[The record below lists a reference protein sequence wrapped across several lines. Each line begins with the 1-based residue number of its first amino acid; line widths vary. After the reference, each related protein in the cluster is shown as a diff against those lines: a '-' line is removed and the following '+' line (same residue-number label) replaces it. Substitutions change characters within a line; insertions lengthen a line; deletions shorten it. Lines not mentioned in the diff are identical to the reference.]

1 MNQKLNV
8 LLSLFL
14 VMIFQFS
21 YSQERIVSGTVLD
34 KAGLPLPGVSV
45 LVKGTQLGTQTDFD
59 GKFKIKA
66 SASQILVF
74 SFIGMKTQ
82 EKPANSTSISVT
94 LVDDA
99 VELEGVVVTALGIKR
114 KPKDL
119 GYSVSTIKPAEITEN
134 SEPDLLRAINGKVAG
149 VNINVSSGVAGA
161 ANQITIRGINS
172 FTKDTQPLIIVDG
185 VKYNNTSVATS
196 NQTNSGGGYES
207 ALSSLDPNNIAS
219 INILKSAAASA
230 LYGSRAVN
238 GVIVITTKTGSTNAP
253 KNNKLSVNV
262 SSGAYS
268 DNIANLPDY
277 QNKYGAG
284 SNFKYGPSSNGSW
297 GPAFGKSGSLYN
309 LNDDGTIP
317 TWPTVLEIMP
327 ELGPTVP
334 YVAKPNNVKDLFRT
348 GTVYDNSI
356 GFNYAGQDGN
366 FNSTISN
373 LNQNGYIPYN
383 SYDRTSVA
391 MGGNFK
397 LANKLT
403 VGANMSYA
411 KTSQNGGF
419 FGDQQSSDESS
430 SSAFARTLFIARN
443 WDLNLPYENPLTGAS
458 VTPNGNQFDHPLWSL
473 KHDRIISKTN
483 RTVAGINLD
492 YSINKNISASYRFG
506 FNRYTLDRKEI
517 RDKNSIAYG
526 GVGYLVSDNF
536 TNEDIESTLLVNF
549 NYKLNDDIN
558 LTAIA
563 GNNILQTNTS
573 RIAFAGREIITPN
586 LFTLRNFK
594 NISSLVDEGTRYR
607 NVGLFADVTLAY
619 KNYLFLNATG
629 RNDYSSSLPV
639 NNNSYF
645 YPSVNTSLI
654 VTDAFNIE
662 SDILTFAKLR
672 ASYAKVGNDA
682 PAEFL
687 SSSFILGDA
696 FNGNPVIGNSTALA
710 DQQIKPEFTNEY
722 EIGTELEFYNRRI
735 ALDLSLYTKTTTDLI
750 TAITTPTSTGYDT
763 YNTNIGKMNNKGIE
777 VALTLVPVKNTNFN
791 WTSTTTFTK
800 NKNKVI
806 EIAEGI
812 ERTEISASNGG
823 AKTEGGLS
831 QVGYIIK
838 GQPYGIFYGTKFAKD
853 NSGNY
858 LIDPGSGGILADTEA
873 GIIGNPNA
881 DFKMSFTNTFSYK
894 GFSLRAQFD
903 WKQGGDFKSSTL
915 EQLMGRGVTKDTED
929 REHTY
934 IIPGYYGQIDAN
946 SGKVVPIT
954 DTNNNPVANT
964 TQITANDLYFSPST
978 NGNTFAIN
986 SVDEA
991 TVYDGTVFRLREI
1004 SLTYDLPSKI
1014 LKKTAFGKVSFS
1026 VLGTNLWYFAPNVPK
1041 YTNFD
1046 PEIASFGSGK
1056 LQGIEITAAPTSK
1069 RLGFKIN
1076 LTF

>member
-1 MNQKLNV
+1 MKPKLITFLSIF
-8 LLSLFL
+8 LLITAHLSF
-14 VMIFQFS
+14 
-21 YSQERIVSGTVLD
+21 SQERKVSGTVLD
-34 KAGLPLPGVSV
+34 QTGLPLPGVSV
-45 LVKGTQLGTQTDFD
+45 LIKGTQSGTQTDFD
-59 GKFKIKA
+59 GKFNIKA
-66 SASQILVF
+66 SATQTLIF
-74 SFIGMKTQ
+74 SYIGMKTQ
-82 EKPANSTSISVT
+82 EKPASTTNITVT
-94 LVDDA
+94 LIDDA

-119 GYSVSTIKPAEITEN
+119 GYSVSTIKSAEITEN
-134 SEPDLLRAINGKVAG
+134 SEPDLLRSINGKVAG

-219 INILKSAAASA
+219 INVLKSAAASA

-238 GVIVITTKTGSTNAP
+238 GVIVITTKTGATNTN

-262 SSGAYS
+262 STGIYT

-284 SNFKYGPSSNGSW
+284 SNFKYSPTSNGSW
-297 GPAFGKSGSLYN
+297 GPEFGKAGSVYN
-309 LNDDGTIP
+309 LNDDGTVA
-317 TWPTVLEIMP
+317 TWPTVLEVAP
-327 ELGPTVP
+327 ELGPTIP

-348 GTVYDNSI
+348 GTVYDQSI
-356 GFNYAGQDGN
+356 GFNYSGEDGN
-366 FNSTISN
+366 FNTTISN

-383 SYDRTSVA
+383 SYDRTSIA

-403 VGANMSYA
+403 VGANMSYS

-419 FGDQQSSDESS
+419 FGDQQSSDESA

-443 WDLNLPYENPLTGAS
+443 WDLNLPYENPETGAS

-492 YSINKNISASYRFG
+492 YSFNEHVSASYRFG

-526 GVGYLVSDNF
+526 GVGFIVDDSF
-536 TNEDIESTLLVNF
+536 TNEDIESTLLINF
-549 NYKLNDDIN
+549 NYKINNDIN

-573 RIAFAGREIITPN
+573 RIAYAGRNIITPN
-586 LFTLRNFK
+586 LFSLRNFK
-594 NISSLVDEGTRYR
+594 NIASLVDEGTRYR
-607 NVGLFADVTLAY
+607 NAGIFADITLSY
-619 KNYLFLNATG
+619 KDYLFVNATG

-654 VTDAFNIE
+654 LTDAFNIE
-662 SDILTFAKLR
+662 SNVLTFAKVR

-687 SSSFILGDA
+687 NNTFLLGDT
-696 FNGNPVIGNSTALA
+696 FNGNPVIGNSTSLA
-710 DQQIKPEFTNEY
+710 DQEIKPEFTNEY
-722 EIGTELEFYNRRI
+722 EIGTELEFFNRRI
-735 ALDLSLYTKTTTDLI
+735 ALDLSLYTKSTTDLI
-750 TAITTPTSTGYDT
+750 TAITTPTSSGYDT
-763 YNTNIGKMNNKGIE
+763 YNTNVGKMTNKGIE
-777 VALTLVPVKNTNFN
+777 VGLTLVPIKNSNFN
-791 WTSTTTFTK
+791 WTSFTTFTK
-800 NKNKVI
+800 NTNKVI
-806 EIAEGI
+806 EIADGI
-812 ERTEISASNGG
+812 ERTEISASNSG
-823 AKTEGGLS
+823 AKSEGGLA

-838 GQPYGIFYGTKFAKD
+838 GQPYGVFYGTKFARD
-853 NSGNY
+853 SQGNY

-894 GFSLRAQFD
+894 GFSLRTQFD
-903 WKQGGDFKSSTL
+903 WKQGGDFKSSTI
-915 EQLMGRGVTKDTED
+915 EQLLGRGVTKDTED

-934 IIPGYYGQIDAN
+934 IIPGYYGEIDSN
-946 SGKVVPIT
+946 SGKVVPSV
-954 DTNNNPVANT
+954 DSGNNPIPNT
-964 TQITANDLYFSPST
+964 TQINANDLYFSPST

-1004 SLTYDLPSKI
+1004 SLTYDLPSRI
-1014 LKKTAFGKVSFS
+1014 LKKTAFGKMSFS
-1026 VLGTNLWYFAPNVPK
+1026 ILGSNLWYFAPNVPR

-1046 PEIASFGSGK
+1046 PEIASFGSGR
-1056 LQGIEITAAPTSK
+1056 LQGIEITAAPTSR